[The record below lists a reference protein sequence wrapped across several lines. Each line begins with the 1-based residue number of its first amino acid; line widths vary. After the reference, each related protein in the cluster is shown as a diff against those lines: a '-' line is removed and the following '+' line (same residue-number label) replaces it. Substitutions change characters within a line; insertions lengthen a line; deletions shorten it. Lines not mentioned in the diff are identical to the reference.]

1 MSKIKKDLRNGVS
14 AQQRL
19 FDTKAE
25 GALDVSMAFRDV
37 LSRSLSK
44 VPDSRWQI
52 AARISELANRNIS
65 KDMLDKYCSANPD
78 YALRA
83 EDLPAVIH
91 VTGSIEPAQ
100 VLLLPVGFEIVGPED
115 AKLVRLAK
123 LEAKKRELDAEIA
136 RLKTE
141 TGTR

>member
-1 MSKIKKDLRNGVS
+1 MS
-14 AQQRL
+14 AQQNL
-19 FDTKAE
+19 FDTQGE
-25 GALDVSMAFRDV
+25 GALDVSLAFREV
-37 LSRSLSK
+37 LSRSISK
-44 VPDSRWQI
+44 VQGSRWQV
-52 AARISELANRNIS
+52 AARISELSNHNIS
-65 KDMLDKYCSANPD
+65 KDMLDKICSSNTD

-83 EDLPAVIH
+83 EALPAVIH
-91 VTGSIEPAQ
+91 VTGMAEVAQ
-100 VLLLPVGFEIVGPED
+100 VLLSPVGFEIVGPED

>member
-1 MSKIKKDLRNGVS
+1 MSKIKKDLRTRVS
-14 AQQRL
+14 AQQSL

-25 GALDVSMAFRDV
+25 GALDVSMVFRDT
-37 LSRSLSK
+37 LSRAISK
-44 VPDSRWQI
+44 VPESRWQT
-52 AARISELANRNIS
+52 AARISELTNRTIT

-83 EDLPAVIH
+83 EALPAVIH
-91 VTGSIEPAQ
+91 VTGMVEVAQ
-100 VLLLPVGFEIVGPED
+100 VLLNPVGFEIVGPED

-141 TGTR
+141 TGAR